1 MKLDSAEDKDL
12 IGRAL
17 TRKAP
22 MDKAFVQDQVNRLL
36 RGIGE
41 LLNAWKPDLP
51 DAQVTVNVPKP
62 TVVVPPPE
70 PRPTCWRFEVVRDG
84 AGRIKEI
91 VARAHK
97 DC

>member
-1 MKLDSAEDKDL
+1 MKLDTTEDKDL
-12 IGRAL
+12 VGRSL
-17 TRKAP
+17 IRKAP
-22 MDKAFVQDQVNRLL
+22 MDKAFVEQQVGRLL

-70 PRPTCWRFEVVRDG
+70 PRPTRWRFTVVRDG

-91 VARAHK
+91 VADAA
-97 DC
+97 